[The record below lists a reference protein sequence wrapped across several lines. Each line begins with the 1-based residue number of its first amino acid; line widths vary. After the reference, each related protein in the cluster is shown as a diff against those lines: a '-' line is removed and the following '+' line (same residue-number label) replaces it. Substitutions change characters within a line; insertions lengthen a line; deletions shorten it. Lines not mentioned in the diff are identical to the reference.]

1 MSTPESP
8 EELAGAV
15 WRRSSTSSGHE
26 HGVEVA
32 LLPGPRWAVRDSR
45 DPDGPVLIFTKAEWV
60 AFSLGA
66 KAGEFDTE
74 GGLDRP
80 PPPPKGGPGEG

>member
-1 MSTPESP
+1 MSTTGDD
-8 EELAGAV
+8 EELANAV
-15 WRRSSTSSGHE
+15 WLRSSTSTEHE

-32 LLPGPRWAVRDSR
+32 IISGPRWAVRDSR
-45 DPDGPVLIFTKAEWV
+45 DPDGPVLIFTEAEWI

-74 GGLDRP
+74 AGLDEETEE
-80 PPPPKGGPGEG
+80 K